1 MITKSTLVEIANNCV
16 ELSGAVMTKILLF
29 GDNSPSAPSNTLI
42 LSLVIDYVIY
52 TE

>member
-1 MITKSTLVEIANNCV
+1 
-16 ELSGAVMTKILLF
+16 MTKILLS
-29 GDNSPSAPSNTLI
+29 GGNSPSAPSNTRI